1 MAESALVGSPE
12 TIRKRLAA
20 FEAAGVQELVLG
32 FPDVSQL
39 DALRSFAREFLA

>member
-1 MAESALVGSPE
+1 MAESALVGNPD

-20 FEAAGVQELVLG
+20 FEVTGVQELVLG

-39 DALRSFAREFLA
+39 KSLRFFAREFLA